1 MSNRAIIVGIQG
13 YPELPPELHGPKNDA
28 QKFFEWVTTQGGVDP
43 DQDLGHAKLILDEP
57 HRAARALDARPTAE
71 AIKYEFDNLEEEA
84 NRSPNGRAGDRL
96 YLYLSGH
103 GFGQDLNDAALLM
116 ANATQARTRHHVP
129 GRLWADFFFSKGYFN
144 EVLLF
149 LDCCRE
155 RYSTA
160 ILNGPGS
167 KLPTVPPAGSRRF
180 YGFAAKYGKLAVER
194 EVDGVTGGVFTA
206 TLLDALRGGASEE
219 DGRITGASLK
229 AYLYENMK
237 SFLSDGDLSDKD
249 VATEPDL
256 FCDPPEDQF
265 MIANAPAAVYDV
277 SIPLPVGSEGQNRQ
291 LFGEKG
297 GKKYTSIAVAPA
309 DGMLEWK
316 LELFHGTYQ
325 LIVNGAVKVV
335 TVKGRGIL
343 DVTDP

>member
-1 MSNRAIIVGIQG
+1 MRDRAVVVGIQG
-13 YPELPPELHGPKNDA
+13 YPELPPELQGPKNDA
-28 QKFFEWVTTQGGVDP
+28 EKFFEWVTTNGGVDP
-43 DQDLGHAKLILDEP
+43 NDAQLILDDP
-57 HRAARALDARPTAE
+57 QPAKRALDARPTPE
-71 AIKYEFDNLEEEA
+71 MIKYEFDKLEEEA
-84 NRSPNGRAGDRL
+84 NRSPDGRAGDRL

-116 ANATQARTRHHVP
+116 ANATQARTRHHIP
-129 GRLWADFFFSKGYFN
+129 GRQWADFFYSYGYFN

-160 ILNGPGS
+160 TLNGPGS
-167 KLPTVPPAGSRRF
+167 MFSGSPPVGARRF

-194 EVDGVTGGVFTA
+194 NIDGVTGGVFTA

-237 SFLSDGDLSDKD
+237 SFLSDDDRSDKD

-265 MIANAPAAVYDV
+265 VIAHASPAVYDV
-277 SIPLPVGSEGQNRQ
+277 TIPLPAGSEGQNRQ

-297 GKKYTSIAVAPA
+297 GKKYTSIAAAPP
-309 DGMLEWK
+309 DGKLEWK
-316 LELFHGTYQ
+316 LKLFRGTYQ
-325 LIVNGAVKVV
+325 LIVNGAAKVV
-335 TVKGRGIL
+335 TVKGRGIV